1 MEATS
6 FKDLFFNKE
15 YNALIGKSK
24 EKLWLMIL
32 FVGGTLA
39 ALGFAI
45 GGYDSLAEKLKDP
58 FTNWISLGVDSDLDR
73 EARDLRTSFN
83 TDEELLDK
91 FKLNKIRP
99 FIVETMQVYSER
111 KDEFIDLIANV
122 PIRFRSIEE
131 DESLKSELLKAKN
144 LISPTTIALDSI
156 ELDDKVIAKKE
167 TLEKLGYNNLEELN
181 RIKVGFTT
189 KSNNQTVVPVYLEVK
204 AIVKDLPDNADFI
217 VSNALMNLL
226 RDTEN
231 DNVFID
237 RGTGYEF
244 SVLVP
249 SDNKET
255 IASLTETTSF
265 ALRNETIEIRDAE
278 TEQFDYYTEPLTL
291 INMWANKTLPDSI
304 WQEYFLSL
312 DCAGCDRYYDFDVKE
327 GSYDLFRIGYL
338 AFNFNRLDEVEQLKT
353 FIKDKF
359 DFDLDMKNVIA
370 GDNFAKVAILTLVLS
385 VFLFLF
391 SLFSIVS
398 FIINLLRTHIS
409 AISRD
414 LGTLKAFGL
423 KDNVITST
431 YLNIVLK
438 LFLIAS
444 AVGFAICVVFQLL
457 VQNLSGRIS
466 FKIIDPVVLIAWL
479 VMLAVYFL
487 VSRNTIRKYLDKT
500 PGDLIYN
507 R

>member
-1 MEATS
+1 MDTSS
-6 FKDLFFNKE
+6 FKDLFFDKE

-58 FTNWISLGVDSDLDR
+58 FTNWISLGVDSDYDR
-73 EARDLRTSFN
+73 EARELRNSFN
-83 TDEELLDK
+83 DDQAILDK

-99 FIVETMQVYSER
+99 FIIETMQVFRENKGDYVSM
-111 KDEFIDLIANV
+111 ISNV

-144 LISPTTIALDSI
+144 LVLPALIAADSMDLEASVIAKRETLIKLGYDSI
-156 ELDDKVIAKKE
+156 EDI
-167 TLEKLGYNNLEELN
+167 EK
-181 RIKVGFTT
+181 IKVGFTT
-189 KSNNQTVVPVYLEVK
+189 KSNNQAVSPVYLHVK

-217 VSNALMNLL
+217 ISNALMNLL
-226 RDTEN
+226 RDTQN
-231 DNVFID
+231 DNYFID
-237 RGTGYEF
+237 KGTGYSF
-244 SVLVP
+244 SILIP
-249 SDNKET
+249 TANNEMIENFTQESTFK
-255 IASLTETTSF
+255 
-265 ALRNETIEIRDAE
+265 LRNDTIEIRTFE
-278 TEQFDYYTEPLTL
+278 TESFDYYKEPLTL
-291 INMWANKTLPDSI
+291 VTIYGNKQLPDSL
-304 WQEYFLSL
+304 WQEYYEGL
-312 DCAGCDRYYDFDVKE
+312 DCFGCDRFYKFDIDQGK
-327 GSYDLFRIGYL
+327 YDLYRIGYL
-338 AFNFNRLDEVEQLKT
+338 AFNFNRLDEVENLKSY
-353 FIKDKF
+353 IKKKF

-398 FIINLLRTHIS
+398 FIINLLKTHIS

-423 KDNVITST
+423 KDQVITHT
-431 YLNIVLK
+431 YLKIVLK

-444 AVGFAICVVFQLL
+444 IVGFLICLAFQFLIG
-457 VQNLSGRIS
+457 NFSGRIS
-466 FKIIDPVVLIAWL
+466 FKILDIVVLAAWL
-479 VMLAVYFL
+479 IMLAVYYYI
-487 VSRNTIRKYLDKT
+487 SRNTIRKYLDKT